1 MTAIQLINVRPRYM
15 LPPLLDFIP
24 VQPAYCLRTSVQPV
38 SKVNGGEPDGS
49 ELIKKRPSGATSYRN
64 ADREPDN
71 ASLKQLSGVFCEPVT
86 SSMKMHAAICR
97 RDRTWCYPKAC
108 TISLWRKAMLCRSMA
123 WGRSRFIGSD
133 SAVSKVRFIIDPVRG
148 SILVQLFLI
157 TATYLMGNPHSPP
170 CKGGV
175 AAPLIKC
182 CEATKA
188 AQTGWSLTRDV

>member
-1 MTAIQLINVRPRYM
+1 
-15 LPPLLDFIP
+15 
-24 VQPAYCLRTSVQPV
+24 
-38 SKVNGGEPDGS
+38 
-49 ELIKKRPSGATSYRN
+49 
-64 ADREPDN
+64 
-71 ASLKQLSGVFCEPVT
+71 
-86 SSMKMHAAICR
+86 MKMHAAICR

-148 SILVQLFLI
+148 SILVQLFVI
-157 TATYLMGNPHSPP
+157 TVTYLMGKPHSPP

-188 AQTGWSLTRDV
+188 AQTGVVVHTRCFKNAFRNVISERPPLLCKEGNTLSLTFVTVIYEPRYLVSIRKALR